1 MSKPEL
7 NPAQTLYGALCGAL
21 ALELSSTADAA
32 HALPREKAGAL
43 AQLCARDL
51 AGIEPR
57 VSALSMSIVGA
68 HYDPIE
74 LLRPGWPLHTEL
86 DQLSARAPGQGRA
99 QVVAFGADQT
109 GLPGHLTPA
118 HEYLGGP
125 LRVVP
130 FVLRGE
136 MVAEVSARLERDLIE
151 HGMANAGTA
160 LLAQENFQLK
170 IEHARYLT
178 VHDLC
183 AMMALHYEHA
193 GLAPLWPLI
202 ETALLSPERE
212 ICLDAPPEP
221 FVRWRGGRIEMAR
234 LSEEEWTTRYAPHLD
249 SAQSQHLRGY
259 VDARQRQFS
268 SVLKAHAL
276 EVRELSFRD
285 R

>member
-7 NPAQTLYGALCGAL
+7 NPAQTLCGAL
-21 ALELSSTADAA
+21 ALELSNTADAA
-32 HALPREKAGAL
+32 HVLSRETAGAL

-109 GLPGHLTPA
+109 CLPGHLTPA

-136 MVAEVSARLERDLIE
+136 MEMVAQVSARLERDLIE
-151 HGMANAGTA
+151 HGMADAGTA
-160 LLAQENFQLK
+160 LFAQENFQLK

-183 AMMALHYEHA
+183 ALMALHYEYA

-221 FVRWRGGRIEMAR
+221 CVRWRGGRIEMAH
-234 LSEEEWTTRYAPHLD
+234 LSEDAWTTRYA
-249 SAQSQHLRGY
+249 
-259 VDARQRQFS
+259 
-268 SVLKAHAL
+268 
-276 EVRELSFRD
+276 EVSFHEC
-285 R
+285 